1 MRLFRLILAAV
12 IGLFALI
19 MGGIVAV
26 CVLVGGAIAL
36 ILTRLGLARGQ
47 IKVNVQRGAGA
58 RPASARTT
66 RVHSPDAIDVETTPV
81 AGASAALPGE
91 QPPKT

>member
-1 MRLFRLILAAV
+1 MSLFRLLLAAV
-12 IGLFALI
+12 IGFFALL

-36 ILTRLGLARGQ
+36 ILTRLGLARGH
-47 IKVNVQRGAGA
+47 IKVNVQRGSGA
-58 RPASARTT
+58 RPGSARTT
-66 RVHSPDAIDVETTPV
+66 RVHAPDAIDVETTPV

-91 QPPKT
+91 QPPKA